1 MAYLVSGIMF
11 PHFRKVLFK
20 ELLVEGRLAHVY
32 DLQWLAMLSIRWSLR
47 ALYNNDRV
55 HTCDCPGAAI

>member
-11 PHFRKVLFK
+11 PHFRKIFLK

-32 DLQWLAMLSIRWSLR
+32 DLQWLAMLFTRWSLR
-47 ALYNNDRV
+47 AKYNNDRT